1 MHKLPNFLI
10 VGMAKC
16 GTSSLS
22 KYLQQHP
29 DVFISTPKEP
39 RFITSQFSPFPLNGP
54 KDDKVEAWYVKDLN
68 SYQNLFESANTKA
81 IGEASADTLFF
92 HQGSIPVI
100 KKHFG
105 NPKIIIILRNP
116 VKRAFSAYQHL
127 VRDERESLSFEEA
140 LNLEPDRIK
149 NNFELIYFYKA
160 ASLYY
165 TAVKAF
171 MEAFPE
177 VKVVLS
183 NDLSEKPQQVLS
195 EVFSFLE
202 VDDDFTVDTSLKH
215 NISGLPKSR
224 ILHNILH
231 EENFIRKLI
240 RPLART
246 FLPTQQAR
254 EQMVNNLKAKNFNRL
269 KINPQTKEDLT
280 DFFADDVQKTQ
291 ELIGRDL
298 SKWLS

>member
-1 MHKLPNFLI
+1 MPKLPNFLI

-29 DVFISTPKEP
+29 DIFISTPKEP

-54 KDDKVEAWYVKDLN
+54 KDDKVEAWYVKDLD
-68 SYQNLFESANTKA
+68 SYKNLFESANTKA

-92 HQGSIPVI
+92 HQGSIPTI
-100 KKHFG
+100 KKYFG

-149 NNFELIYFYKA
+149 KNFELIYFYKA

-183 NDLSEKPQQVLS
+183 NDLSENPQQVLS

-269 KINPQTKEDLT
+269 KIDPQTKKDLT
-280 DFFADDVQKTQ
+280 EFFTDDVQKTQ